1 MATGWKSSYF
11 RYKEFYLNIAAL
23 YKKRADLRAFL
34 EIVLSIIVVIIFSL
48 FAIKPT
54 ALTIINL
61 VKQIKAEK
69 QTIADLNQ
77 KIDALTKAGSLLS
90 QNSTKLKDIG
100 IAVSSAPSPDIFA
113 KQIQGLSSKDG
124 VNLSGLSI
132 NEVVLIGTPKI
143 SRSSKDLKPLP
154 EKANEMEFS
163 IRING
168 SYTNINSF
176 LKDLENLM
184 VVNTIDTFT
193 INSSVNDSGRIIM
206 AIISG
211 RVPYLG
217 SEK

>member
-168 SYTNINSF
+168 SYANINSF

-193 INSSVNDSGRIIM
+193 INSSVKDSGRIIM
-206 AIISG
+206 AIVSG